1 MNELKLIS
9 GEFSPEEA
17 KEVLMNIF
25 ADKIRFHDKKII
37 SSLVRG
43 IPDNTS
49 EERINDLREN
59 IKQLLDIIE
68 LANKEGKSLKI
79 KSTINIE
86 LT

>member
-1 MNELKLIS
+1 MSELKLIN

-37 SSLVRG
+37 SSMIRNVS
-43 IPDNTS
+43 DENS

-68 LANKEGKSLKI
+68 LANKEGKVLKI

-86 LT
+86 LI